1 MSQPME
7 RTLPLLQSNPDVVCL
22 LPLGT
27 CRTHRDLDFDALDME
42 DRPQTPLGSRPN
54 VAPSGDLAT
63 MTPRG
68 RSGGLENITVSIAHL
83 MFRLM
88 MRSTSSLPVLC

>member
-1 MSQPME
+1 ME
-7 RTLPLLQSNPDVVCL
+7 HTLPLFQSNPDVVCV

-27 CRTHRDLDFDALDME
+27 CRIHRDLDFDAFDME

-54 VAPSGDLAT
+54 VATSGGAAA

-68 RSGGLENITVSIAHL
+68 RSGGPEKFTVSIA
-83 MFRLM
+83 R
-88 MRSTSSLPVLC
+88 LPVSLNSALKIIYVVLVQREG